1 MSLLIFVKGQISLVL
16 VTRFEANII
25 VSILRIPIKTAFPD
39 YTGKSNYDES
49 ISFIKERF
57 KEQRKQGPVFVQS
70 IFQFFR
76 PI

>member
-1 MSLLIFVKGQISLVL
+1 M
-16 VTRFEANII
+16 RCDI
-25 VSILRIPIKTAFPD
+25 VFILRIPIKTAFPD

-57 KEQRKQGPVFVQS
+57 KEQRKQGPVIVQS